1 METINSK
8 IIRVLRIS
16 ELSKVPVLL
25 IGNPGVGKTTTVEKF
40 CEMFGYELVLLR
52 GSQSSPEEI
61 LGFDVNDNN
70 ERKTTTHLVP
80 EWYIDVKNF
89 ESQGKKVLLFLD
101 EITTSNEP
109 TQAALLHLIFE
120 RKVTRVDKLPDD
132 CLIVSAGNYSGNL
145 SSGFNL
151 IPPLMNR
158 FMIINI
164 VPNDIDIDV
173 FLGKYDPSSQN
184 LMSSIK
190 NVYNN
195 EERPVDD
202 SFINS
207 SKSLIEKGIKEMT
220 RSLVKSGK
228 LSLSATEMSDVYSDT
243 SGYLLGFVSFRSL
256 NYLREVS
263 IYTYLTYGKAGITS
277 DSFDLMVKGLVG
289 IGFKVNKDS
298 VEKISLYD
306 EYKEAI
312 LGICIELDKMKS
324 KSILNYN
331 DTFIKLLGFDPIQEG
346 VPESRLSS
354 LKDKEYHSLIKLIS
368 DASKDKSIRKIESP
382 INDNIILELTEKLIY
397 SVNETVNYISEN
409 LVKNNGYY
417 KPGVLGDSLVNFNL
431 GIKLFKALKNFVNTP
446 SFNYNYDI
454 TNKINSTLETKLRRY
469 SFRVD
474 NIVNEYKKTV
484 PDSLILSEII
494 PIESVKC

>member
-8 IIRVLRIS
+8 IIKVLRIS

-120 RKVTRVDKLPDD
+120 RKVTRVDKLPED

-173 FLGKYDPSSQN
+173 FLGKYDPSTQN
-184 LMSSIK
+184 LISSMKSIC
-190 NVYNN
+190 NN
-195 EERPVDD
+195 EERSVDD

-228 LSLSATEMSDVYSDT
+228 LSLSVTEMSDVYSDT
-243 SGYLLGFVSFRSL
+243 SGYLPGFVSFRSL

-263 IYTYLTYGKAGITS
+263 IYTYLTYGKLGITS
-277 DSFDLMVKGLVG
+277 DSFDLMIKGLVG
-289 IGFKVNKDS
+289 VGFRINNNS
-298 VEKISLYD
+298 VEKVSLCD

-331 DTFIKLLGFDPIQEG
+331 DSFIKLLGFDPVQE
-346 VPESRLSS
+346 ELSDS
-354 LKDKEYHSLIKLIS
+354 KLKRMKDEEYQSFIKLLE

-382 INDNIILELTEKLIY
+382 INNNIILALSEMLFY
-397 SVNETVNYISEN
+397 SVNEAVNYISKS
-409 LVKNNGYY
+409 LSGDYY
-417 KPGVLGDSLVNFNL
+417 TKPGVLGDSLVNFNL
-431 GIKLFKALKNFVNTP
+431 GIKLFKSLKKFVNIN
-446 SFNYNYDI
+446 SFNYSSDI
-454 TNKINSTLETKLRRY
+454 IDRMNSTLDTKLRRL
-469 SFRVD
+469 SFRAD
-474 NIVNEYKKTV
+474 NIINECKKRSL
-484 PDSLILSEII
+484 DSSILSEII
-494 PIESVKC
+494 PIESVKD

>member
-243 SGYLLGFVSFRSL
+243 SGYLLGFVSFKS
-256 NYLREVS
+256 
-263 IYTYLTYGKAGITS
+263 YTY
-277 DSFDLMVKGLVG
+277 
-289 IGFKVNKDS
+289 
-298 VEKISLYD
+298 
-306 EYKEAI
+306 
-312 LGICIELDKMKS
+312 
-324 KSILNYN
+324 
-331 DTFIKLLGFDPIQEG
+331 
-346 VPESRLSS
+346 
-354 LKDKEYHSLIKLIS
+354 
-368 DASKDKSIRKIESP
+368 
-382 INDNIILELTEKLIY
+382 
-397 SVNETVNYISEN
+397 
-409 LVKNNGYY
+409 
-417 KPGVLGDSLVNFNL
+417 
-431 GIKLFKALKNFVNTP
+431 
-446 SFNYNYDI
+446 
-454 TNKINSTLETKLRRY
+454 
-469 SFRVD
+469 
-474 NIVNEYKKTV
+474 
-484 PDSLILSEII
+484 
-494 PIESVKC
+494 